1 MKGFCMTTARDMTV
15 STMQVRTFRKAVYGH
30 FRDHRR
36 SFPWRHTTDPYYIL
50 VSEIMLQQTQTDRV
64 IGKYT
69 EFLKR
74 FPTVGALAR
83 AKTRD
88 VLAAWQG
95 LGYNRRA
102 VALQKAGRAI
112 AERHH
117 GRVPSDHEA
126 LGQLPGIGPYT
137 AAAVVVFAFN
147 RPAVMIETNI
157 RTVLIHHFF
166 RNRKKVD
173 DRELVPILQAALD
186 RRNPRRWY
194 SALMDYGASLK
205 QRMPNPSRRSAH
217 HRPQKKFEG
226 SNRQVRG
233 AVIRLL
239 LERPMTMRHMEKQA
253 LVPRVRLA
261 AVVLQL
267 TKEQLIQRTGRR
279 YRII

>member
-1 MKGFCMTTARDMTV
+1 MDVTPVQARRFR
-15 STMQVRTFRKAVYGH
+15 STVYGYY
-30 FRDHRR
+30 RKHRR
-36 SFPWRHTTDPYYIL
+36 DFPWRRTIDPYRIL

-64 IGKYT
+64 APKYR
-69 EFLKR
+69 EFVRR
-74 FPTVGALAR
+74 FPTVASLAR
-83 AKTRD
+83 ATAWD

-102 VALQKAGRAI
+102 VALQKAARAI

-117 GRVPSDHEA
+117 GRVPSDHEE
-126 LGQLPGIGPYT
+126 LGELPGIGPYT

-147 RPAVMIETNI
+147 RPVVMVETNI

-166 RNRKKVD
+166 RNRRKVD
-173 DRELVPILQAALD
+173 DRELMPILEATLD

-205 QRMPNPSRRSAH
+205 KSMTNPGRKSAH
-217 HRPQKKFEG
+217 YTIHSTFAG
-226 SNRQVRG
+226 SDRQVRG

-239 LERPMTMRHMEKQA
+239 LERPMTMRHMGKRM

-261 AVVLQL
+261 AVVHQL
-267 TKEQLIQRTGRR
+267 TKEQLIQRTGRW